1 MAQRFSSRNSGYQDY
16 SHTQGKVGTGGG
28 RTPRDRARREL
39 SQNFLVNRQAVES
52 IVEVANPRG
61 LVLEPGAGEG
71 ALTLALADRAAQVIA
86 YELDPL
92 PAAKL
97 SARTR
102 ALPEIRV
109 VRGDFLRARAPR
121 TPFAVVGNIP
131 FSATAEIVDWC
142 LNSPALTSATLL
154 TQLEYARKRT
164 GDYGRWSLRTVLSW
178 PWFTW
183 QLRDR
188 VPRTAFRPVPA
199 VDAAIV
205 RIDRR
210 QQPLVADRASYE
222 QLVEL
227 GFSGIG
233 GSVDASLKT
242 RYPHVNSALGAAG
255 IAPGTVVAYVHPDQ
269 WVALHEALAGQP
281 PRTRRIATV

>member
-1 MAQRFSSRNSGYQDY
+1 MAQRFSSR
-16 SHTQGKVGTGGG
+16 TQSKLGTGGG

-39 SQNFLVNRQAVES
+39 SQNFLVDRHAVES
-52 IVEVANPRG
+52 FVALANPCG

-71 ALTLALADRAAQVIA
+71 ALTLALAGHGAEVIA
-86 YELDPL
+86 YEIDPL

-97 SARTR
+97 TARTR
-102 ALPEIRV
+102 RHPEIRV
-109 VRGDFLRARAPR
+109 VQGDFLRARPPR

-131 FSATAEIVDWC
+131 FSATTEIVDWC
-142 LNSPALTSATLL
+142 LNAPALTSATLL

-178 PWFTW
+178 PRFTW
-183 QLRDR
+183 TLHNR
-188 VPRTAFRPVPA
+188 VPRSAFRPIPA
-199 VDAAIV
+199 VDAAIL

-210 QQPLVADRASYE
+210 PHPLVADRSSFE
-222 QLVEL
+222 RLVRL

-233 GSVDASLKT
+233 GSIGASLKT
-242 RYPHVNSALGAAG
+242 RHPHADSALSAAG

-269 WVALHEALAGQP
+269 WLALHAALTG
-281 PRTRRIATV
+281 